1 MVKRKSQVL
10 NRVRDYRFAKGEMTQ
25 VELAAA
31 IGVARQTII
40 AIEQGKFCP
49 TLESALRLA
58 RVFDVPVGDLFML
71 DDEEQQ
77 AE

>member
-10 NRVRDYRFAKGEMTQ
+10 NKVRDHRFAKGEMTQ
-25 VELAAA
+25 AELAAA

-58 RVFDVPVGDLFML
+58 GVFGVPVDDLFIL
-71 DDEEQQ
+71 AEDE
-77 AE
+77 

>member
-25 VELAAA
+25 QELATA

-49 TLESALRLA
+49 ALESALRLA
-58 RVFDVPVGDLFML
+58 QVFEVSVDDLFML
-71 DDEEQQ
+71 PEDE

>member
-1 MVKRKSQVL
+1 MVKRKSRVL

-25 VELAAA
+25 QELAAM

-49 TLESALRLA
+49 ALETALRLA
-58 RVFDVPVGDLFML
+58 QVFEVPVDDLFML
-71 DDEEQQ
+71 PDEEAQ
-77 AE
+77 

>member
-1 MVKRKSQVL
+1 MVKRKSQVV

-25 VELAAA
+25 QELAAA

-49 TLESALRLA
+49 SLESALRLA
-58 RVFDVPVGDLFML
+58 QIFEVPVDDIFML
-71 DDEEQQ
+71 AEE
-77 AE
+77 ASD

>member
-1 MVKRKSQVL
+1 M
-10 NRVRDYRFAKGEMTQ
+10 RDYRFANGEMTQ
-25 VELAAA
+25 QDLATA

-49 TLESALRLA
+49 ALESALRLA
-58 RVFDVPVGDLFML
+58 QVFEVSVNDLFML
-71 DDEEQQ
+71 PEDE

>member
-10 NRVRDYRFAKGEMTQ
+10 NRVRDYRFGKGEMTQ
-25 VELAAA
+25 QELAAA

-49 TLESALRLA
+49 ALESALRLA
-58 RVFDVPVGDLFML
+58 KVFDVPVDDLFTL
-71 DDEEQQ
+71 SED
-77 AE
+77 

>member
-1 MVKRKSQVL
+1 MVKRKSQVV

-25 VELAAA
+25 QELAAA

-49 TLESALRLA
+49 SLESALRLA
-58 RVFDVPVGDLFML
+58 QIFEVPVDDIFML
-71 DDEEQQ
+71 AEETSD
-77 AE
+77 

>member
-1 MVKRKSQVL
+1 MVKRKSEVT
-10 NRVRDYRFAKGEMTQ
+10 NRVREHRFAKGEMTQ
-25 VELAAA
+25 AELAAA

-58 RVFDVPVGDLFML
+58 RVFDVTVDDLFAL
-71 DDEEQQ
+71 SES
-77 AE
+77 